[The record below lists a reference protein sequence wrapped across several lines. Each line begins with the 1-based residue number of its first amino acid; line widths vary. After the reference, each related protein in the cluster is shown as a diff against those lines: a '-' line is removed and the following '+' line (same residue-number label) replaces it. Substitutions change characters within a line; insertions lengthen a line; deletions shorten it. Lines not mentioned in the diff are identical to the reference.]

1 MRFASLSAVAV
12 LALAGCGGSGPDIHR
27 QGPSPTPTP
36 APLTHERFS
45 LSAAVPGAEYLGGVS
60 VDPSNGHLWVLAS
73 AAGLAELD
81 LEGHLLSLTKFEAEG
96 LVDRGFVDL
105 ARLAD
110 GSFVLATSSEA
121 LHYKPD
127 TRALETY
134 FCLEPGWGLD
144 YTVNKAVVADPAG
157 GRIFAAPARYQGGG
171 LSPMLLSAGHAQYKI
186 ADGSFIATNDVM
198 ESGVLAEGLAFLQ
211 SGELLAVQGT
221 TLYRFDMQ
229 GKLHQSVALEGVT
242 EATGLAYDAAHDQLW
257 VTDGAARDLHR
268 FDRKALLSR

>member
-1 MRFASLSAVAV
+1 MRFVALSTVAALAV
-12 LALAGCGGSGPDIHR
+12 AGCGGSGPDNHR
-27 QGPSPTPTP
+27 QIPSPTPTP

-45 LSAAVPGAEYLGGVS
+45 LSAAVPGAEFLGGVS

-73 AAGLAELD
+73 GAGLAELD

-127 TRALETY
+127 ARALEVY

-144 YTVNKAVVADPAG
+144 YTVNKAGDVLSGSRETPRRFSEYWTLIRGRHPGERRGDGDGCPSCGAPMQLTMAG
-157 GRIFAAPARYQGGG
+157 NCEHCGTHLTLGEFDWV
-171 LSPMLLSAGHAQYKI
+171 LSKI
-186 ADGSFIATNDVM
+186 EQD
-198 ESGVLAEGLAFLQ
+198 ES
-211 SGELLAVQGT
+211 
-221 TLYRFDMQ
+221 YR
-229 GKLHQSVALEGVT
+229 G
-242 EATGLAYDAAHDQLW
+242 
-257 VTDGAARDLHR
+257 
-268 FDRKALLSR
+268 